1 VALWVWWVMQSVLM
15 VDCYADLRRIAR
27 QILAGEGRDC
37 AIDPTDLVHNAALRL
52 LALRDTAIADEGH
65 VLALSARIMRRD
77 LIDRARAARAAK
89 RVPPELMTAWPGD
102 VAAPAI
108 DAEAL
113 DSALEALEAYSPE
126 HAKIVELRFTFG
138 LTVEETAR
146 VTGIPE
152 RTVKRRW
159 QSARAW
165 LHDQMTRDAAA
176 NGSD

>member
-1 VALWVWWVMQSVLM
+1 MQSVLM

-27 QILAGEGRDC
+27 QILAGEGANC
-37 AIDPTDLVHNAALRL
+37 VIDPTDLVHNAALRL
-52 LALRDTAIADEGH
+52 LSLRDTAIADEGH
-65 VLALSARIMRRD
+65 MLALSARIMRRD

-89 RVPPELMTAWPGD
+89 RVPQELLTAWPGE
-102 VAAPAI
+102 VAAPAL
-108 DAEAL
+108 DAGALDEAL
-113 DSALEALEAYSPE
+113 AALERYSPE

-165 LHDQMTRDAAA
+165 LHDQMTREADTI
-176 NGSD
+176 G